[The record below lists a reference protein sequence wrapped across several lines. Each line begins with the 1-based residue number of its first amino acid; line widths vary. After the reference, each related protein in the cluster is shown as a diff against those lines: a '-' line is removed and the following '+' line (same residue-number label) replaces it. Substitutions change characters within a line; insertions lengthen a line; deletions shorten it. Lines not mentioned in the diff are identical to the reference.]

1 MTNLDHAKSV
11 LFGRLA
17 KAIKKLIAFADWC
30 ANGTSRYFRH
40 RYAILFYSLLFTF
53 VASPVMA
60 ALGVGSAPLQLLL
73 AINLIIAILPIKT
86 LNVRRTLVTLLIVA
100 LAVRL
105 LAGFFGQA
113 FSSAL
118 GVWTLVGLAG
128 AGIALRSVLRARIV
142 ESEHIYAA
150 LSAYLLAGLSF
161 GVLYW
166 SVERAAPGSLFYSGA
181 HQMISQAEGIY
192 FSFVTLAT
200 LGYGDFV
207 PRTDLTRGLV
217 IVEAVA
223 GQLYLSVMV
232 ARLVS
237 LWVARGLQDKPSDT
251 EAR

>member
-1 MTNLDHAKSV
+1 MTNLDHAKSA
-11 LFGRLA
+11 LFSRLA
-17 KAIKKLIAFADWC
+17 KALKKLTAFADWC

-40 RYAILFYSLLFTF
+40 RYAILFFSLLFTF
-53 VASPVMA
+53 IASPVTA

-118 GVWTLVGLAG
+118 GVWTLVGLVG
-128 AGIALRSVLRARIV
+128 AGMALRSVFRARSV
-142 ESEHIYAA
+142 DSEHIYAA

-166 SVERAAPGSLFYSGA
+166 SVERTSPGSLLYAGA
-181 HQMISQAEGIY
+181 NQLISQADGIY

-207 PRTDLTRGLV
+207 PKSDLTRGLA

-251 EAR
+251 DVR